1 MTTSTNTQAE
11 VERFAYDYDEASNR
25 TSQTHDDQ
33 TTDYTYN
40 QNNELQT
47 SDATG
52 QEGHTT

>member
-11 VERFAYDYDEASNR
+11 VERFAYDYDKASNR

-52 QEGHTT
+52 QDGHTT